1 MKQNERQDTCMLG
14 EARRMKAE
22 MEAKIAAMFEQ
33 YANETGLFVT
43 DVQPLMTDGAGQ
55 VRRVKITIEVC

>member
-1 MKQNERQDTCMLG
+1 MLG

-33 YANETGLFVT
+33 AAELDLLPVTGDAGT
-43 DVQPLMTDGAGQ
+43 DEA
-55 VRRVKITIEVC
+55 

>member
-22 MEAKIAAMFEQ
+22 MEAKIAAIFEQ
-33 YANETGLFVT
+33 YVNETGLFVT
-43 DVQPLMTDGAGQ
+43 DITPLVKDATGQ
-55 VRRVKITIEVC
+55 IRRVEITVQVC